1 MLVDQQ
7 RKRRLDG
14 EEIREIF
21 YVQLQPETP
30 QYEILD
36 FIQQRDPLS

>member
-1 MLVDQQ
+1 MLIDQQ
-7 RKRRLDG
+7 TRRRLDG

-36 FIQQRDPLS
+36 CIQQQDPLS